1 MNLIERAQQC
11 HDVNHARL
19 QPVGGPPE
27 CLMPMALRDKLIAEI
42 ERLTAQVEVMREV
55 EKEIILR
62 LQWAHCTTYHK
73 DMEALFR
80 EILAA
85 ENPPQHLKELT
96 FAFTALSYRG
106 GD

>member
-1 MNLIERAQQC
+1 MNLIEDLQHMAQSQRESYERDNGKLPDDFRFTAERA
-11 HDVNHARL
+11 
-19 QPVGGPPE
+19 
-27 CLMPMALRDKLIAEI
+27 KAEI
-42 ERLTAQVEVMREV
+42 ERLTAQVEGMREV

-85 ENPPQHLKELT
+85 ENPLQHLKELT

>member
-1 MNLIERAQQC
+1 MNLIERLDAAIERETRNLPMLAS
-11 HDVNHARL
+11 DVTIHTL
-19 QPVGGPPE
+19 E
-27 CLMPMALRDKLIAEI
+27 LSKTEI
-42 ERLTAQVEVMREV
+42 ERLTAQVGAMREV

-85 ENPPQHLKELT
+85 ENPLQHLKELT

-106 GD
+106 GDCD

>member
-1 MNLIERAQQC
+1 MNLIERL
-11 HDVNHARL
+11 RL
-19 QPVGGPPE
+19 LAAWRKPGGPTPTE
-27 CLMPMALRDKLIAEI
+27 RKPSTYATCIEAITEI
-42 ERLTAQVEVMREV
+42 ERLTAQVERMREA

-85 ENPPQHLKELT
+85 ENPLQHLKELT

>member
-1 MNLIERAQQC
+1 MNLIERLR
-11 HDVNHARL
+11 ARRESFYSEATRASEWRTEPL
-19 QPVGGPPE
+19 CAE
-27 CLMPMALRDKLIAEI
+27 AIAEI

-85 ENPPQHLKELT
+85 ENPLQHLKELT